1 MEAKHGS
8 LLQDVSNAMVA
19 LFKEQ
24 FGRGPTKVRSDF
36 ANDDTLICV
45 LENTFTPAEKNMVK
59 LGEHQRLRDVRLF
72 FQHAS
77 EEEFRSTV
85 ERIVGRPV
93 RAYTSAIDTRADL
106 CVEVFMFGTPHKA
119 DVASQITSPARTRSV
134 GLNPALAATD
144 CEARFSGSMAAS
156 TAVIPG
162 CSCSQRVTARTAS
175 VATPRPVRSAGSRT
189 RSRRA
194 HDLRSPAPTRALCRP
209 DVTTRSS

>member
-1 MEAKHGS
+1 MLK
-8 LLQDVSNAMVA
+8 DVSNAMVG

-93 RAYTSAIDTRADL
+93 RAYTSAIDARADL
-106 CVEVFMFGTPHKA
+106 CVEVFMFEPDSKRE
-119 DVASQITSPARTRSV
+119 VS
-134 GLNPALAATD
+134 
-144 CEARFSGSMAAS
+144 
-156 TAVIPG
+156 
-162 CSCSQRVTARTAS
+162 
-175 VATPRPVRSAGSRT
+175 SAG
-189 RSRRA
+189 
-194 HDLRSPAPTRALCRP
+194 
-209 DVTTRSS
+209 

>member
-1 MEAKHGS
+1 MLKDISTA
-8 LLQDVSNAMVA
+8 LVV

-106 CVEVFMFGTPHKA
+106 CVEVFMFEQDRHDA
-119 DVASQITSPARTRSV
+119 
-134 GLNPALAATD
+134 N
-144 CEARFSGSMAAS
+144 
-156 TAVIPG
+156 
-162 CSCSQRVTARTAS
+162 QRG
-175 VATPRPVRSAGSRT
+175 AGSPER
-189 RSRRA
+189 
-194 HDLRSPAPTRALCRP
+194 
-209 DVTTRSS
+209 

>member
-1 MEAKHGS
+1 MEAAQHDSAATRQGS
-8 LLQDVSNAMVA
+8 ILLDISNAMVG

-85 ERIVGRPV
+85 ERIVGRQV

-106 CVEVFMFGTPHKA
+106 CVEVFMFG
-119 DVASQITSPARTRSV
+119 DAS
-134 GLNPALAATD
+134 
-144 CEARFSGSMAAS
+144 EA
-156 TAVIPG
+156 
-162 CSCSQRVTARTAS
+162 
-175 VATPRPVRSAGSRT
+175 
-189 RSRRA
+189 
-194 HDLRSPAPTRALCRP
+194 
-209 DVTTRSS
+209 

>member
-1 MEAKHGS
+1 MEARHGS

-106 CVEVFMFGTPHKA
+106 CVEVFMFE
-119 DVASQITSPARTRSV
+119 R
-134 GLNPALAATD
+134 
-144 CEARFSGSMAAS
+144 
-156 TAVIPG
+156 
-162 CSCSQRVTARTAS
+162 
-175 VATPRPVRSAGSRT
+175 
-189 RSRRA
+189 
-194 HDLRSPAPTRALCRP
+194 DLREAP
-209 DVTTRSS
+209 S